1 MTASHAEAVIIC
13 IVNLAS
19 HISMKILTAAEMRA
33 ADAATTA
40 EHGIA
45 SLSLMDNAGAAVA
58 RFLLEEL
65 RQTGRGE
72 MRIVVLCGKGNNGG
86 DGFVAARI
94 LAEAGCDVGV
104 LLLGRADDVQ
114 GDARTALKRLKA
126 AELVPL
132 EAPDEAAFAAP
143 ATADLLDGADL
154 FLDAVLGTGFRPP
167 MRGVATAL
175 GAWLVKHSEIPVVSV
190 DLPSGW
196 DADNRAMEQ
205 QGAYRSDAVVTFTA
219 PKLAHVS
226 GFLTRGPIVVAD
238 IGSPDDVVKSETGL
252 HWAGSAKRITDTP
265 RWPDSNKG
273 KFGHVGIITGARGRA
288 GAAAMA
294 SYAAL
299 RAGAGLV
306 TAAVP
311 ESILNTVAAIAPE
324 LMTEPLAETAKG
336 AIALRNLDGESG
348 RALVEKR
355 TVVAIGPGLG
365 QEPEA
370 QQFALRLIELCGR
383 AEKPIPMV
391 LDADCLNAI
400 AQHNY
405 KLDGHGRT
413 IVLTPHPGEMA
424 RLVGKSIP
432 EVEADREGI
441 ARAYATEHQVT
452 LVLKG
457 WRTLIA
463 HPDGSMAIN
472 TTGNPGL
479 AKGGSGDI
487 LTGITAAMLAQYKNQ
502 PAQAVEAAIYLH
514 GLAADFAVIKREER
528 TLLATEVC
536 EHLGDAFRFR
546 AARRDGITWLQ
557 GLPGMLEHRMLK
569 P

>member
-1 MTASHAEAVIIC
+1 V
-13 IVNLAS
+13 
-19 HISMKILTAAEMRA
+19 RG
-33 ADAATTA
+33 
-40 EHGIA
+40 GI
-45 SLSLMDNAGAAVA
+45 
-58 RFLLEEL
+58 
-65 RQTGRGE
+65 
-72 MRIVVLCGKGNNGG
+72 RIVALCGKGNNGG

-94 LAEAGCDVGV
+94 LAEAGCDVAV
-104 LLLGRADDVQ
+104 LLLGNAAEVK
-114 GDARTALKRLKA
+114 GDARKALERLSV
-126 AELVPL
+126 AELAPV
-132 EAPDEAAFAAP
+132 EAPDEAALAKREIAE
-143 ATADLLDGADL
+143 LLEGADL

-167 MRGVATAL
+167 MRGVAVAL
-175 GAWLVKHSEIPVVSV
+175 GEWLAAHRETPVVSV

-196 DADNRAMEQ
+196 DADSRAIRQE
-205 QGAYRSDAVVTFTA
+205 GAYRSNAVVTFTA
-219 PKLAHVS
+219 PKLAHVF

-238 IGSPDDVVKSETGL
+238 IGSPDAAVRSTTNL
-252 HWAGSAKRITDTP
+252 HWAGSAKRIAETP
-265 RWPDSNKG
+265 REPDSNKG

-324 LMTEPLAETAKG
+324 LMTEALEETAQG
-336 AIALRNLDGESG
+336 SIALRNLDGEAG

-370 QQFALRLIELCGR
+370 QQFALRLIELCGSG
-383 AEKPIPMV
+383 ASPIPIV

-400 AQHNY
+400 AQHGY
-405 KLDGHGRT
+405 KLDGRGRT

-424 RLVGKSIP
+424 RLVAKTIP
-432 EVEADREGI
+432 EVEAEREGI
-441 ARAYATEHQVT
+441 ARAYATEHHVT

-463 HPDGSMAIN
+463 HPDGRIAIN

-487 LTGITAAMLAQYKNQ
+487 LTGITAAMLAQYGGKEGNHV
-502 PAQAVEAAIYLH
+502 AEAVEAAVYLH
-514 GLAADFAVIKREER
+514 GLAADFAVVER
-528 TLLATEVC
+528 DEHTLLATEVC
-536 EHLGDAFRFR
+536 GHLDEAFRFR
-546 AARRDGITWLQ
+546 ATQHDGITWLQ
-557 GLPGMLEHRMLK
+557 GLEHFR
-569 P
+569 

>member
-1 MTASHAEAVIIC
+1 
-13 IVNLAS
+13 
-19 HISMKILTAAEMRA
+19 MKILTAAEMRA

-40 EHGIA
+40 EHGIR
-45 SLSLMDNAGAAVA
+45 SMSLMENAGAAVA
-58 RFLLEEL
+58 RFVLQEL
-65 RQTGRGE
+65 PDVE
-72 MRIVVLCGKGNNGG
+72 RIVVLCGKGNNGG

-94 LAEAGCDVGV
+94 LAEAGCDVAV
-104 LLLGRADDVQ
+104 LLLGHAADAN
-114 GDARTALKRLKA
+114 GDARTALEQLSA

-132 EAPDEAAFAAP
+132 EAPDEAALASP
-143 ATADLLDGADL
+143 HITELLDSAEL

-167 MRGVATAL
+167 MRGVAVAL
-175 GAWLVKHSEIPVVSV
+175 GEWLAAHRETPVVSV

-196 DADNRAMEQ
+196 DADRREMQQ

-219 PKLAHVS
+219 PKLAHVF
-226 GFLTRGPIVVAD
+226 GFLTRGPVVVAE
-238 IGSPDDVVKSETGL
+238 IGSPDAAMRSATGL
-252 HWAGSAKRITDTP
+252 HWAGSAKRMTETP

-273 KFGHVGIITGARGRA
+273 KFGHVGIITGARGRG

-294 SYAAL
+294 SYSAL
-299 RAGAGLV
+299 RTGAGLV

-324 LMTEPLAETAKG
+324 LMTEPLTETAKG
-336 AIALRNLDGESG
+336 GIALRNLDGERG
-348 RALVEKR
+348 RALLEKR

-365 QEPEA
+365 QELEA
-370 QQFALRLIELCGR
+370 QQFALRLIELCGSG
-383 AEKPIPMV
+383 EKPTPMV

-400 AQHNY
+400 AQQNY
-405 KLDGHGRT
+405 KLDGSGRT

-424 RLVGKSIP
+424 RLVGKTIP

-441 ARAYATEHQVT
+441 ARAYATEHHIM

-463 HPDGSMAIN
+463 HPDGRIAVN

-487 LTGITAAMLAQYKNQ
+487 LTGITAAMLAQYKEHV
-502 PAQAVEAAIYLH
+502 AEAVEAAVYMH
-514 GLAADFAVIKREER
+514 GLAADFAVVER
-528 TLLATEVC
+528 DEHTLLATEVC
-536 EHLGDAFRFR
+536 TYLDHAFRFR
-546 AARRDGITWLQ
+546 NTQRDGITWLQ
-557 GLPGMLEHRMLK
+557 GLPGMLNQQKDEGT

>member
-1 MTASHAEAVIIC
+1 
-13 IVNLAS
+13 
-19 HISMKILTAAEMRA
+19 MKILTAAEMRA

-40 EHGIA
+40 EYGIP
-45 SLSLMDNAGAAVA
+45 SMSLMENAGAAGA
-58 RFLLEEL
+58 RLVLQEL
-65 RQTGRGE
+65 PNAEHGGV
-72 MRIVVLCGKGNNGG
+72 RIVALCGKGNNGG

-104 LLLGRADDVQ
+104 LLLGQAADLK
-114 GDARTALKRLKA
+114 GDARTALQRLSTSDLD
-126 AELVPL
+126 LVPI
-132 EAPDEAAFAAP
+132 EAPDEKALTKAP
-143 ATADLLDGADL
+143 IAQLLDGADL

-167 MRGVATAL
+167 MRGVAVAL
-175 GAWLVKHSEIPVVSV
+175 GEWLAAHRETPVVSV

-196 DADNRAMEQ
+196 DADNRAMQQ

-219 PKLAHVS
+219 PKLAHVF
-226 GFLTRGPIVVAD
+226 GFLTRGPVVVAE
-238 IGSPDDVVKSETGL
+238 IGSPDAAIQTATGL
-252 HWAGSAKRITDTP
+252 HWAGSAKRMAETP

-273 KFGHVGIITGARGRA
+273 KFGHVGIITGARGRG

-324 LMTEPLAETAKG
+324 LMTEPLAETATG
-336 AIALRNLDGESG
+336 SIALRNLEGDRA
-348 RALVEKR
+348 RALLEKR

-370 QQFALRLIELCGR
+370 QQFALRLIERCG
-383 AEKPIPMV
+383 EGDKPIPMV

-400 AQHNY
+400 AQHKY
-405 KLDGHGRT
+405 PLDGRGRT

-432 EVEADREGI
+432 QVEADREGI
-441 ARAYATEHQVT
+441 ARAYATEHHVT

-463 HPDGSMAIN
+463 HPDGRIAVN

-487 LTGITAAMLAQYKNQ
+487 LTGIVAAMLAQYKEK
-502 PAQAVEAAIYLH
+502 AAEAVEAAVYLH
-514 GLAADFAVIKREER
+514 GLAADFAVVER
-528 TLLATEVC
+528 DEHTLLATEVC
-536 EHLGDAFRFR
+536 KCLDHAFRFR
-546 AARRDGITWLQ
+546 AKQRDGITWLQ
-557 GLPGMLEHRMLK
+557 GLPGMLKGRRSEGT

>member
-1 MTASHAEAVIIC
+1 
-13 IVNLAS
+13 
-19 HISMKILTAAEMRA
+19 MKILTAAEMRA
-33 ADAATTA
+33 ADAATTE

-45 SLSLMDNAGAAVA
+45 SMTLMENAGAAVA
-58 RFLLEEL
+58 RFVLQEIPEAEP
-65 RQTGRGE
+65 GE
-72 MRIVVLCGKGNNGG
+72 VRIVALCGKGNNGG

-94 LAEAGCDVGV
+94 LAEAGCDVAV
-104 LLLGRADDVQ
+104 LLLGRAADVQ
-114 GDARTALKRLKA
+114 GDAGIALQRLSTLELA
-126 AELVPL
+126 PIEIVEEAALATPQIAELL
-132 EAPDEAAFAAP
+132 A
-143 ATADLLDGADL
+143 GADL

-167 MRGVATAL
+167 MRGVSVAL
-175 GAWLVKHSEIPVVSV
+175 GDWLAAHPETPVVSV

-196 DADNRAMEQ
+196 DADSRAMRRPWGPQ

-219 PKLAHVS
+219 PKLAHVF
-226 GFLTRGPIVVAD
+226 GFLTRGPVVVAA
-238 IGSPDDVVKSETGL
+238 IGSPDDVVRSATNL
-252 HWAGSAKRITDTP
+252 HWAGSAKRIAETP
-265 RWPDSNKG
+265 REPDSNKG
-273 KFGHVGIITGARGRA
+273 KFGHVGILTGARGRG

-311 ESILNTVAAIAPE
+311 ESILSAVAAIAPE
-324 LMTEPLAETAKG
+324 LMTEPLQETAKG
-336 AIALRNLDGESG
+336 GIALRNLDGDAG
-348 RALVEKR
+348 RALLEKR

-365 QEPEA
+365 QEPEV
-370 QQFALRLIELCGR
+370 QQFALRLIELCGA

-400 AQHNY
+400 AEHKY
-405 KLDGHGRT
+405 ALDGRGRT
-413 IVLTPHPGEMA
+413 MVLTPHPGEMA
-424 RLVGKSIP
+424 RLVGKTIP

-441 ARAYATEHQVT
+441 ARAYATEHHIT

-463 HPDGSMAIN
+463 HADGRIAVN

-487 LTGITAAMLAQYKNQ
+487 LTGIAAAMLAQYGGKNGED
-502 PAQAVEAAIYLH
+502 AAEAVEAAVYLH
-514 GLAADFAVIKREER
+514 GLAADFAVAER
-528 TLLATEVC
+528 DEHTLLATEVC
-536 EHLGDAFRFR
+536 GHLDQAFRFH
-546 AARRDGITWLQ
+546 ATQHDEITWLQ
-557 GLPGMLEHRMLK
+557 GLPGMLEYRMLK

>member
-1 MTASHAEAVIIC
+1 
-13 IVNLAS
+13 
-19 HISMKILTAAEMRA
+19 MKILTAAEMRA

-40 EHGIA
+40 EHGIP
-45 SLSLMDNAGAAVA
+45 SMSLMENAGAAVA
-58 RFLLEEL
+58 RFVLQQLSEAA
-65 RQTGRGE
+65 RDR

-94 LAEAGCDVGV
+94 LAEAGCDVAV
-104 LLLGRADDVQ
+104 LLLGRAADVK
-114 GDARTALKRLKA
+114 GDARTALERLSA
-126 AELVPL
+126 ADLVPL
-132 EAPDEAAFAAP
+132 EAPDEAALARREI
-143 ATADLLDGADL
+143 TELLSGADL
-154 FLDAVLGTGFRPP
+154 FLDAMLGTGFRPP
-167 MRGVATAL
+167 MRGIAVDLGEWLTA
-175 GAWLVKHSEIPVVSV
+175 HRETSVVSV

-196 DADNRAMEQ
+196 DADSREMQQ

-219 PKLAHVS
+219 PKLAHVF
-226 GFLTRGPIVVAD
+226 GFLTRGPVVVAE
-238 IGSPDDVVKSETGL
+238 IGSPDDVVKSTTGL
-252 HWAGSAKRITDTP
+252 HWAGSAKRMTETP

-294 SYAAL
+294 GYAAL

-306 TAAVP
+306 TASVP

-324 LMTEPLAETAKG
+324 LMTEPLAETTKG
-336 AIALRNLDGESG
+336 SIALRNLDGERG
-348 RALVEKR
+348 RALLEKR
-355 TVVAIGPGLG
+355 SVVAIGPGLG

-370 QQFALRLIELCGR
+370 QQFALRLIELCGD
-383 AEKPIPMV
+383 AKSPIPMV

-405 KLDGHGRT
+405 KLDGRGRT

-424 RLVGKSIP
+424 RLVGKSIA
-432 EVEADREGI
+432 ETEADREGI

-463 HPDGSMAIN
+463 HPDGRIAVN

-487 LTGITAAMLAQYKNQ
+487 LTGITAAMLAQYRDD
-502 PAQAVEAAIYLH
+502 AAEAVEAAVYLH
-514 GLAADFAVIKREER
+514 GVAADFAVVER
-528 TLLATEVC
+528 DEHTLLATEVC
-536 EHLGDAFRFR
+536 MYLDHAFRFR
-546 AARRDGITWLQ
+546 ATQRDGITWLQ
-557 GLPGMLEHRMLK
+557 GLPGMLKRQRHEGTR
-569 P
+569 

>member
-1 MTASHAEAVIIC
+1 
-13 IVNLAS
+13 
-19 HISMKILTAAEMRA
+19 MKILTAAEMRA

-40 EHGIA
+40 EHGIP
-45 SLSLMDNAGAAVA
+45 SISLMEHAGAAVA
-58 RFLLEEL
+58 RFVLQEL
-65 RQTGRGE
+65 PDAE
-72 MRIVVLCGKGNNGG
+72 RIVVLCGKGNNGG

-94 LAEAGCDVGV
+94 LAEAGCDVAV
-104 LLLGRADDVQ
+104 LLLGRAEEVQ
-114 GDARTALKRLKA
+114 GDARTALERLKV
-126 AELVPL
+126 AELAPV
-132 EAPDEAAFAAP
+132 EAPDEAAFARP
-143 ATADLLDGADL
+143 QISELLHGADL

-167 MRGVATAL
+167 MRGVAVAL
-175 GAWLVKHSEIPVVSV
+175 GDWLATHRQTPLVSV

-196 DADNRAMEQ
+196 DADSRAMRHAWGQQ

-219 PKLAHVS
+219 PKLAHVF
-226 GFLTRGPIVVAD
+226 GFLTRGPVVVAN
-238 IGSPDDVVKSETGL
+238 IGSPDAVVRSATGL
-252 HWAGSAKRITDTP
+252 HWAGSAKRIAETP
-265 RWPDSNKG
+265 REPDSNKG
-273 KFGHVGIITGARGRA
+273 RFGHVGIITGARGRA

-311 ESILNTVAAIAPE
+311 ESILNSVAAIAPE

-336 AIALRNLDGESG
+336 SIALRNLDGDAG
-348 RALVEKR
+348 RALLEKR

-370 QQFALRLIELCGR
+370 QQFALRLIELCGSG
-383 AEKPIPMV
+383 EKPIPMV

-400 AQHNY
+400 AQHKY
-405 KLDGHGRT
+405 SLDGHGRT
-413 IVLTPHPGEMA
+413 LVLTPHPGEMA
-424 RLVGKSIP
+424 RLAGRSIA

-441 ARAYATEHQVT
+441 ARAYATEHHVT

-463 HPDGSMAIN
+463 HPDGTIAIN

-487 LTGITAAMLAQYKNQ
+487 LTGITAALLAQYGGKDGEH
-502 PAQAVEAAIYLH
+502 AGEAVGEAVEAAVYLH
-514 GLAADFAVIKREER
+514 GLAADYALIGRDEH

-536 EHLGDAFRFR
+536 AHLDQAFRFR
-546 AARRDGITWLQ
+546 AARRGGITWLQ
-557 GLPGMLEHRMLK
+557 GLDGMLEQRYRGSQ
-569 P
+569 

>member
-1 MTASHAEAVIIC
+1 
-13 IVNLAS
+13 
-19 HISMKILTAAEMRA
+19 MKILTAAEMRA
-33 ADAATTA
+33 ADAATSA

-45 SLSLMDNAGAAVA
+45 SMSLMENAGAAVA
-58 RFLLEEL
+58 RFVLQEL
-65 RQTGRGE
+65 PDAE
-72 MRIVVLCGKGNNGG
+72 RIVVLCGKGNNGG

-94 LAEAGCDVGV
+94 LAEAGCDVAV
-104 LLLGRADDVQ
+104 LLLGRAAEVK
-114 GDARTALKRLKA
+114 GDARTALERLSVA
-126 AELVPL
+126 DQAPV
-132 EAPDEAAFAAP
+132 EAPDEAALAAP
-143 ATADLLDGADL
+143 RITELLDSAEL

-167 MRGVATAL
+167 VRGVAAAL
-175 GAWLVKHSEIPVVSV
+175 GEWLAAHRETPVVSV

-196 DADNRAMEQ
+196 DADSREMQQ

-219 PKLAHVS
+219 PKLAHAF
-226 GFLTRGPIVVAD
+226 GFLTRGPVVVGK
-238 IGSPDDVVKSETGL
+238 IGSPDAAVRSATGL
-252 HWAGSAKRITDTP
+252 HWAGSAKRMTETP

-306 TAAVP
+306 TATVP

-336 AIALRNLDGESG
+336 SIALSNLDGERG
-348 RALVEKR
+348 RALLEKR

-365 QEPEA
+365 QELEA
-370 QQFALRLIELCGR
+370 QQFALRLIELCGGG
-383 AEKPIPMV
+383 EKPIPMV
-391 LDADCLNAI
+391 LDADCLNAV

-405 KLDGHGRT
+405 KLDGSGRT

-424 RLVGKSIP
+424 RLVGKTIP
-432 EVEADREGI
+432 EVETDREGI
-441 ARAYATEHQVT
+441 ARAYATEHHVT

-463 HPDGSMAIN
+463 HPDGSIALN

-487 LTGITAAMLAQYKNQ
+487 LTGITAAMLAQYGGKNGEHV
-502 PAQAVEAAIYLH
+502 AEAVEAAVYLH
-514 GLAADFAVIKREER
+514 GLAADFAVVER
-528 TLLATEVC
+528 DEHTLLATEVC
-536 EHLGDAFRFR
+536 TYLDHAFRFR
-546 AARRDGITWLQ
+546 ATQRDGITWLQ
-557 GLPGMLEHRMLK
+557 GLPGMLKQQRHEGT

>member
-1 MTASHAEAVIIC
+1 LHYER
-13 IVNLAS
+13 AS

-33 ADAATTA
+33 ADAATTT
-40 EHGIA
+40 EHGVA
-45 SLSLMDNAGAAVA
+45 SLSLMENAGAAVA
-58 RFLLEEL
+58 RVVLEEFPDVQ
-65 RQTGRGE
+65 RA
-72 MRIVVLCGKGNNGG
+72 MRVVVLCGKGNNGG

-94 LAEAGCDVGV
+94 LSEAGCDVGV
-104 LLLGRADDVQ
+104 LLLARAEDVRGGQ
-114 GDARTALKRLKA
+114 NDADTALKRLKA
-126 AELVPL
+126 AELVPV
-132 EAPDEAAFAAP
+132 EAPDEAAFATP
-143 ATADLLDGADL
+143 QVADLLSGADL

-167 MRGVATAL
+167 MRGVATAV
-175 GAWLVKHSEIPVVSV
+175 GEWLAEHPAVPVVSV

-196 DADNRAMEQ
+196 DADDRAMQQ

-219 PKLAHVS
+219 PKLAHVF
-226 GFLTRGPIVVAD
+226 GFLTRGPVVVAD
-238 IGSPDDVVKSETGL
+238 IGSPDDVVKSATGL
-252 HWAGSAKRITDTP
+252 HWAGSAKRITEAP
-265 RWPDSNKG
+265 RGPDSNKG

-336 AIALRNLDGESG
+336 SIALRNLEGDG
-348 RALVEKR
+348 ANAFLEKR

-370 QQFALRLIELCGR
+370 QQFALRLIELCGSG
-383 AEKPIPMV
+383 EKPIPMV

-405 KLDGHGRT
+405 MLDGRGRM

-424 RLVGKSIP
+424 RLVGKSIA
-432 EVEADREGI
+432 ELEADREGI
-441 ARAYATEHQVT
+441 ARAYATEHHVT

-463 HPDGSMAIN
+463 HPDGSIAIN

-487 LTGITAAMLAQYKNQ
+487 LTGITAAMLAQFKEH
-502 PAQAVEAAIYLH
+502 AAEAVEAAVYLH
-514 GLAADFAVIKREER
+514 GLAADFAVIKRDEH

-536 EHLGDAFRFR
+536 SHLGDAFRSR
-546 AARRDGITWLQ
+546 ATRPGGMTWLQ
-557 GLPGMLEHRMLK
+557 GLEHSR
-569 P
+569 

>member
-1 MTASHAEAVIIC
+1 
-13 IVNLAS
+13 
-19 HISMKILTAAEMRA
+19 MKILTAAEMRA

-40 EHGIA
+40 EHGIP
-45 SLSLMDNAGAAVA
+45 SITLTENAGAAVA
-58 RFLLEEL
+58 RFVLEEL
-65 RQTGRGE
+65 PDAEHGE
-72 MRIVVLCGKGNNGG
+72 MRIVALCGKGNNGG

-94 LAEAGCDVGV
+94 LAEAGCDVRL
-104 LLLGRADDVQ
+104 LLLGRAADVQ
-114 GDARTALKRLKA
+114 GDAQKALERLKA
-126 AELVPL
+126 AELVPI
-132 EAPDEAAFAAP
+132 EAPDEAAFAEPTIAE
-143 ATADLLDGADL
+143 LLDGAEL

-167 MRGVATAL
+167 MRGVATTL
-175 GAWLVKHSEIPVVSV
+175 GEWLAAHPEAPVVSV

-196 DADNRAMEQ
+196 DADSRAMLQ

-226 GFLTRGPIVVAD
+226 GFLTRGAIVVAD
-238 IGSPDDVVKSETGL
+238 IGSPDDVVRSATGL
-252 HWAGSAKRITDTP
+252 HWAGDAKRIAETP
-265 RWPDSNKG
+265 RPPDSNKG

-336 AIALRNLDGESG
+336 SIALSNLDGERG
-348 RALVEKR
+348 RALLEKR

-365 QEPEA
+365 QELEA
-370 QQFALRLIELCGR
+370 QQFALRLIELCGSG
-383 AEKPIPMV
+383 EKPINMV

-400 AQHNY
+400 AQHKY
-405 KLDGHGRT
+405 KLDGRGRT

-424 RLVGKSIP
+424 RLVGKTIP
-432 EVEADREGI
+432 QVEADREGI
-441 ARAYATEHQVT
+441 ARTYATEHQVT

-463 HPDGSMAIN
+463 HPDGSIAVN
-472 TTGNPGL
+472 TTGNAGL

-487 LTGITAAMLAQYKNQ
+487 LTGITAAMLAQYKER
-502 PAQAVEAAIYLH
+502 PAGAVEAAVYLH
-514 GLAADFAVIKREER
+514 GLAADFAVIEQDEH

-536 EHLGDAFRFR
+536 AYLDHAFRFR
-546 AARRDGITWLQ
+546 ATQRDGITWLQ
-557 GLPGMLEHRMLK
+557 GLPGMLKQQRHEGT

>member
-1 MTASHAEAVIIC
+1 
-13 IVNLAS
+13 
-19 HISMKILTAAEMRA
+19 MKILTAGEMRA
-33 ADAATTA
+33 ADAATT
-40 EHGIA
+40 EEYGIPSIA
-45 SLSLMDNAGAAVA
+45 LMENAGAAVA
-58 RFLLEEL
+58 RFVLQEL
-65 RQTGRGE
+65 PDAERGGL
-72 MRIVVLCGKGNNGG
+72 RIVALCGKGNNGG

-94 LAEAGCDVGV
+94 LAEAGCDVAV
-104 LLLGRADDVQ
+104 LLLGNAAEVKR
-114 GDARTALKRLKA
+114 DARKALERLSA
-126 AELVPL
+126 AELAPV
-132 EAPDEAAFAAP
+132 EAPEEAALAKPQIAE
-143 ATADLLDGADL
+143 LLEGADL

-167 MRGVATAL
+167 MRGVAAAL
-175 GAWLVKHSEIPVVSV
+175 GEWLAAHRDTPVVSV
-190 DLPSGW
+190 DLSSGW
-196 DADNRAMEQ
+196 DADSRTMRE

-219 PKLAHVS
+219 PKLAHVF

-238 IGSPDDVVKSETGL
+238 IGSPDAAVRTTTHL
-252 HWAGSAKRITDTP
+252 HWAGSAKRIAETP
-265 RWPDSNKG
+265 REPDSNKG

-311 ESILNTVAAIAPE
+311 KSILSSVAAIAPE
-324 LMTEPLAETAKG
+324 LMTEALQETAQG
-336 AIALRNLDGESG
+336 SIALRNLDGEAG
-348 RALVEKR
+348 RALLEKR
-355 TVVAIGPGLG
+355 TVIAIGPGLG
-365 QEPEA
+365 QESEA
-370 QQFALRLIELCGR
+370 QQFALRLIELCGSG
-383 AEKPIPMV
+383 EKPIPMV

-405 KLDGHGRT
+405 KLDGRGRT

-441 ARAYATEHQVT
+441 ARAYATEHHVT

-463 HPDGSMAIN
+463 HPDGRIAIN

-487 LTGITAAMLAQYKNQ
+487 LTGITAAMLAQYKDNV
-502 PAQAVEAAIYLH
+502 AEAVEAAVYLH
-514 GLAADFAVIKREER
+514 GLAADFAVIEHDEH

-536 EHLGDAFRFR
+536 AHLDEAFRFR
-546 AARRDGITWLQ
+546 ATQRDGITWLQ
-557 GLPGMLEHRMLK
+557 GLELFR
-569 P
+569 

>member
-1 MTASHAEAVIIC
+1 
-13 IVNLAS
+13 
-19 HISMKILTAAEMRA
+19 MKILTATEMRA

-45 SLSLMDNAGAAVA
+45 SISLMESAGAAVA
-58 RFLLEEL
+58 RFVLGELAEIEPEEL
-65 RQTGRGE
+65 R
-72 MRIVVLCGKGNNGG
+72 IVALCGKGNNGG

-94 LAEAGCDVGV
+94 LAEAGCDVAV
-104 LLLGRADDVQ
+104 LLLGHTAEVQ
-114 GDARTALKRLKA
+114 GDARRALERLSTADVKP
-126 AELVPL
+126 V

-143 ATADLLDGADL
+143 RIAELLEGADLL
-154 FLDAVLGTGFRPP
+154 LDAVLGTGFRPP
-167 MRGVATAL
+167 MRGVAVAL
-175 GAWLVKHSEIPVVSV
+175 GEWLAAHRETPIVSV

-196 DADNRAMEQ
+196 DADNREMRQ
-205 QGAYRSDAVVTFTA
+205 KGAYRSDAVVTFTA
-219 PKLAHVS
+219 PKLAHVF
-226 GFLTRGPIVVAD
+226 GFLTRGPMVVAG
-238 IGSPDDVVKSETGL
+238 IGSPDDVVRSQTNL
-252 HWAGSAKRITDTP
+252 HWAGSAKRIAETQ
-265 RWPDSNKG
+265 REPDSNKG

-306 TAAVP
+306 TASVP
-311 ESILNTVAAIAPE
+311 ESILNSVAAIAPE
-324 LMTEPLAETAKG
+324 LMTEPLIETAKG
-336 AIALRNLDGESG
+336 GIALRNLDGEG
-348 RALVEKR
+348 GDALLEKR

-365 QEPEA
+365 QELEA
-370 QQFALRLIELCGR
+370 QQFALRLIELCG
-383 AEKPIPMV
+383 AQEKPIPMV

-405 KLDGHGRT
+405 KLDGRNRT

-424 RLVGKSIP
+424 RLVGKTIP

-441 ARAYATEHQVT
+441 ARAYATEHHIT

-463 HPDGSMAIN
+463 HPDGSIAVN
-472 TTGNPGL
+472 TTGNPAL

-487 LTGITAAMLAQYKNQ
+487 LTGITAAMQAQYAGK
-502 PAQAVEAAIYLH
+502 AGEHVAEAVEAAVYLH
-514 GLAADFAVIKREER
+514 GLAADFAVLDRDEH

-536 EHLGDAFRFR
+536 GHLDRAFRFR
-546 AARRDGITWLQ
+546 ATQRDEITWLQ
-557 GLPGMLEHRMLK
+557 GLPGMLELRMVK